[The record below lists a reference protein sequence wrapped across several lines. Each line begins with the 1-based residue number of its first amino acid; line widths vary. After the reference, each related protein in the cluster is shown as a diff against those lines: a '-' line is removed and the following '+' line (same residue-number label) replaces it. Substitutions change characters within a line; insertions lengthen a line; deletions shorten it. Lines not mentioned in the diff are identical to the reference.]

1 MVDQKPQIGYN
12 SYTLAK
18 QEHQMDYLIKME
30 MARLCIA
37 RAIDELA
44 EVEGLEDLIVGLVG
58 IQSILSEETAEYKEH
73 SDLDLL

>member
-1 MVDQKPQIGYN
+1 
-12 SYTLAK
+12 
-18 QEHQMDYLIKME
+18 MDYLIKME